1 MTWNCLVKIIQQPN
15 KLSPIFFLTKGT
27 VSLARIW
34 CFLPFSAMIVRAL
47 QERLYEKN
55 RGNYLT
61 YEPSLQSYD
70 THVSTYKW
78 LSLIRWLMYRND
90 IILTS
95 FHLFQGSSLIYAN
108 MWDISVWMY
117 DCFFLAIYTIPQPLP
132 CVHDMATINHHFV
145 SWKNVK

>member
-108 MWDISVWMY
+108 M
-117 DCFFLAIYTIPQPLP
+117 
-132 CVHDMATINHHFV
+132 
-145 SWKNVK
+145 